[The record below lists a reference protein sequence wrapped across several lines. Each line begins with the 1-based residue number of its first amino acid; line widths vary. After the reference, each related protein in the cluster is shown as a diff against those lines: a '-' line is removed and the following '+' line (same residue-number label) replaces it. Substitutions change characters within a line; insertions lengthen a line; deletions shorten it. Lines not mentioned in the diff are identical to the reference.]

1 MSAGAE
7 LESAGIVLDNR
18 RKRILGFCQMFF
30 SKWRVNL
37 TVAYPEEVRWLG
49 SKDFTTLAI
58 LACHLVMVFGVQAW
72 LGSVE

>member
-7 LESAGIVLDNR
+7 QESVGIVLDNR

-30 SKWRVNL
+30 SKSRVNL

-49 SKDFTTLAI
+49 SKDFITLAI
-58 LACHLVMVFGVQAW
+58 LACHLVMVVGVQAW